1 MIVPSQRSCFAFAIV
16 SSANTVVASGKA
28 STHVNN
34 KTSNFFTIRPPQT
47 GSICDVWTN
56 GPGPENN
63 KLHPNCE
70 SLSGRSVT
78 SFTGASRGT
87 GDFQHSSGLYNSI
100 QNVQYKT
107 FNIKPGLHLFS

>member
-28 STHVNN
+28 STDVNN

-70 SLSGRSVT
+70 PLSSRSVT
-78 SFTGASRGT
+78 TLLARVGEPVIFGT
-87 GDFQHSSGLYNSI
+87 APVRTIQYKTFNTRRSI

-107 FNIKPGLHLFS
+107 W